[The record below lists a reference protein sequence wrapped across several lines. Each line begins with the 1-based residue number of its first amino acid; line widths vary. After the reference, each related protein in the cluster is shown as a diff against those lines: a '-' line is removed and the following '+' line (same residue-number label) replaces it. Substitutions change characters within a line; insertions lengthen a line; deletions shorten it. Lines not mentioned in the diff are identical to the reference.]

1 MNTLPP
7 AIEAKDL
14 DDDRDTRRM
23 GYGIVLALMAVV
35 LVWGGLAPLQ
45 SAAIAPG
52 IVQVEGQRKSIEHL
66 EGGIV
71 AEILVKR
78 GERVSKGQTLL
89 VLDATQADA
98 ELKIIE
104 GRRYQVTAL
113 VQRLEAER
121 DNFEKLSFSQELLRA
136 GEIDQRAQV
145 AMSSQS
151 TLFAA
156 RLLDRRGEVEVLEQR
171 IKQIDEQ
178 LNGLLA
184 VKGSSEA
191 VAVSLSDE
199 VSDLSALLADGYVDK
214 RRLRELERSRTQVLG
229 EIADIDAQIGGMKAA
244 IGEAELQ
251 ILQLD
256 KRFKTSVI
264 DELTEALSQLYDIEK
279 RHTATSDRVS
289 RAVISSPAD
298 GYVLGLATT
307 TVGTVIAPGEQLM
320 EIVPT
325 IDSLVV
331 EARISPMDIDRVRI
345 GQSAEIRFA
354 VFKDAY
360 LVSGELVNLSP
371 DRLIDAA
378 TDMPFYAAEVKI
390 SKEDMA
396 LLGGMKLVPGMPAEV
411 LIKTGQR
418 TMLGYVTSPMS
429 RTFSRSLIED

>member
-1 MNTLPP
+1 M
-7 AIEAKDL
+7 
-14 DDDRDTRRM
+14 
-23 GYGIVLALMAVV
+23 
-35 LVWGGLAPLQ
+35 
-45 SAAIAPG
+45 
-52 IVQVEGQRKSIEHL
+52 
-66 EGGIV
+66 
-71 AEILVKR
+71 
-78 GERVSKGQTLL
+78 
-89 VLDATQADA
+89 
-98 ELKIIE
+98 
-104 GRRYQVTAL
+104 
-113 VQRLEAER
+113 
-121 DNFEKLSFSQELLRA
+121 
-136 GEIDQRAQV
+136 
-145 AMSSQS
+145 
-151 TLFAA
+151 
-156 RLLDRRGEVEVLEQR
+156 
-171 IKQIDEQ
+171 
-178 LNGLLA
+178 
-184 VKGSSEA
+184 
-191 VAVSLSDE
+191 
-199 VSDLSALLADGYVDK
+199 LLADGYVDK
-214 RRLRELERSRTQVLG
+214 QRLRELERSRTQVLG
-229 EIADIDAQIGGMKAA
+229 EIADIDAQIGGMRAA

-251 ILQLD
+251 VLQLD

-264 DELTEALSQLYDIEK
+264 DELTEALGQLYDIEK
-279 RHTATSDRVS
+279 QHTATSDRVS

-378 TDMPFYAAEVKI
+378 TDMPFYAAEVTI

-418 TMLGYVTSPMS
+418 TMLGYVMSPMS

>member
-7 AIEAKDL
+7 TIESGDL
-14 DDDRDTRRM
+14 DDDRDTRRV
-23 GYGIVLALMAVV
+23 GYGIVLVLMAVV

-89 VLDATQADA
+89 ILDATQADA
-98 ELKIIE
+98 ELQIIE

-121 DNFEKLSFSQELLRA
+121 DNFEKLSFSEELWRA
-136 GEIDQRAQV
+136 AEIDQRAQV

-151 TLFAA
+151 TLFSA
-156 RLLDRRGEVEVLEQR
+156 RLRDRQGEVEVLEQR
-171 IKQIDEQ
+171 VKQISEQ

-184 VKGSSEA
+184 IKQSNES
-191 VAVSLSDE
+191 VAASLSDE

-214 RRLRELERSRTQVLG
+214 QRLRELERSRTQVLG
-229 EIADIDAQIGGMKAA
+229 EIADIDAQIGGMRAA
-244 IGEAELQ
+244 IGEAKLQ
-251 ILQLD
+251 VLQLD
-256 KRFKTSVI
+256 KRFKTAVI
-264 DELTEALSQLYDIEK
+264 DELTEALGQLYDIEK
-279 RHTATSDRVS
+279 KHTATSDRVA
-289 RAVISSPAD
+289 RAVISSPVD

-345 GQSAEIRFA
+345 GQPAEIRFA

-378 TDMPFYAAEVKI
+378 TDMPFYAAEVTI
-390 SKEDMA
+390 LKEDMS

-418 TMLGYVTSPMS
+418 TMLGYILSPLN
-429 RTFSRSLIED
+429 RAVSLSLTED